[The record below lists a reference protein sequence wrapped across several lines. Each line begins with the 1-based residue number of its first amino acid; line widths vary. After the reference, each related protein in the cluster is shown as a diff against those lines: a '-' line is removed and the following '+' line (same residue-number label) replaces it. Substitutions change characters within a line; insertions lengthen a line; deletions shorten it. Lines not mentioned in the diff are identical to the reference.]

1 MFKKQ
6 SNSKRHVP
14 GIRFLFQDGFL
25 QVLHCHQVYIIKE
38 TDDYLQR
45 VFIFVHICNSTDLD
59 GDDFWL
65 LTLQ

>member
-25 QVLHCHQVYIIKE
+25 QVLHCHQVYISKE
-38 TDDYLQR
+38 TDYYL
-45 VFIFVHICNSTDLD
+45 
-59 GDDFWL
+59 
-65 LTLQ
+65 